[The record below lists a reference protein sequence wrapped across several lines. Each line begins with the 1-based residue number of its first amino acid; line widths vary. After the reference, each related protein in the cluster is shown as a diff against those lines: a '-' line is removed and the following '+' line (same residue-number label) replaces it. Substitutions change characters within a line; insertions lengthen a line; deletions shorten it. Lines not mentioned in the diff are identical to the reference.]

1 MNSKPQAPPPEE
13 KKSPL
18 ELARRRAL
26 YRALHRGTR
35 EMDFL
40 LGRFARAEV
49 AGMDMDELA
58 ILERL
63 MARPETMLEKLLSPA
78 CKTMAES
85 EECAF
90 ELDPDNEMAAMAPQ
104 TAPHLDAG
112 ELAMA
117 ARIRAF
123 HRNQRRR

>member
-1 MNSKPQAPPPEE
+1 MNSKPQAIPPEE
-13 KKSPL
+13 RKSPL

-49 AGMDMDELA
+49 ESMDMEELA

-63 MARPETMLEKLLSPA
+63 MSHPETMLEKLLSPA
-78 CKTMAES
+78 SHNLPQAGQS
-85 EECAF
+85 PASD
-90 ELDPDNEMAAMAPQ
+90 DPD
-104 TAPHLDAG
+104 DD

-117 ARIRAF
+117 ARIRSF
-123 HRNQRRR
+123 HRHNPPAGD